1 MTNYKLMPEVPT
13 DAYIAKLA
21 KLWGYTFEEA
31 SSTYDLM
38 YDSAPQVEC
47 EPVAWQYFEEY
58 PDSTNKWWNA
68 EEGDDKDA
76 ISECHPVRDLYTIP
90 QDQSA
95 KIAELEAD
103 KQKLIE
109 ALEKF
114 QPLTDNLGWIALIWN
129 DHNFTN
135 TTMLNKLKDAFGAL
149 GFNRGQDVKH
159 INKFRDDLEALL
171 SKMKGE

>member
-1 MTNYKLMPEVPT
+1 MTRYKVLPEVPT
-13 DAYIAKLA
+13 EEMIDATGSRYDDLKEMVVANYKA
-21 KLWGYTFEEA
+21 MYEA
-31 SSTYDLM
+31 
-38 YDSAPQVEC
+38 APSVEC
-47 EPVAWQYFEEY
+47 EPIGWTDKLQLSYLDNGEAMLVY
-58 PDSTNKWWNA
+58 PDTCEA
-68 EEGDDKDA
+68 E
-76 ISECHPVRDLYTIP
+76 IPIYTTP

-95 KIAELEAD
+95 KIAELEVD